1 MISTKEKEQI
11 SEFNFPLTKNYS
23 IKSNKYC
30 YVLNSKING
39 NVLFIT
45 DLNTCL
51 NKSVKWLEKH
61 NQSIDEKTKQKINEL
76 KKLNTDLNK
85 QINTKI
91 NNFIQTLS

>member
-11 SEFNFPLTKNYS
+11 AEFNFSLTKNYS
-23 IKSNKYC
+23 VKSNKYC

-39 NVLFIT
+39 NVLFIN

-51 NKSVKWLEKH
+51 DKSVKWLENHK
-61 NQSIDEKTKQKINEL
+61 QPIDEKTKQKINEL
-76 KKLNTDLNK
+76 KKLNTDLNQ

-91 NNFIQTLS
+91 NNFIQELS